1 MAAIIT
7 NKFRINNANQFYESF
22 SEASPET
29 YYLFIGRAHAWA
41 SDADVQGNTI
51 AEGTDAS
58 PPTPNDGVS
67 SEFYAWDDMLGAKII
82 ASTDVSYC
90 IPRRNWT
97 TGTTYD
103 MYEHNI
109 SSSNTA
115 NSGATNLWDSTFVV
129 MNSAY
134 AVYKCISN
142 AVHLA
147 ANNSPIA
154 STVEPTSTSN
164 SIFSTGDGYKWKY
177 MYSLTSAE
185 TLNFMSTDF
194 IHASTDST
202 VTAAAVDGALDTI
215 LVVAGGS
222 GYSATSGSVITAVP
236 IRGDGSGGVASVTVG
251 SGAITTASVT
261 TAGTGYTYAYITSTD
276 IRENSTNADD
286 SGSGV
291 NLNVII
297 PPKGGHGKDAL
308 KELGAYYVMINKSL
322 VGAEGTSD
330 IGVANDFRRI
340 GLVRNPYNYGT
351 TTVASATTRRQI
363 FAARFT
369 SVSGTFTADEEI
381 TQASTGAVGKV
392 IEYDSTN
399 KILYWYQTR
408 FPNVGAHA
416 TTGNLVAFS
425 GTNAITGSSS
435 SAVAT
440 PNTTSG
446 TLNGASFTSGYSTPE
461 LAADSGDILYVE
473 ERSPITRASDQ
484 TENIKLIIE
493 F

>member
-7 NKFRINNANQFYESF
+7 NKFRINNAEQFVESF
-22 SEASPET
+22 SETSAET
-29 YYLFIGRAHAWA
+29 YYLFIGRAHSWA

-51 AEGTDAS
+51 TEGTDAS
-58 PPTPNDGVS
+58 PPTPNDDVT
-67 SEFYAWDDMLGAKII
+67 SEFYNYDDMLGAKLI
-82 ASTDVSYC
+82 ASTDVSRV

-109 SSSNTA
+109 GSGNTS
-115 NSGATNLWDSTFVV
+115 NSGATNLFDSTFVV
-129 MNSAY
+129 MNSSY
-134 AVYKCISN
+134 AVYKVIE
-142 AVHLA
+142 
-147 ANNSPIA
+147 NNGATA

-164 SIFSTGDGYKWKY
+164 SIFSTSDGYRWKY

-194 IHASTDST
+194 IHCSTDST
-202 VTAAAVDGALDTI
+202 VSAAAVDGALDTI

-222 GYSATSGSVITAVP
+222 SFSTSSGSTISAIP
-236 IRGDGSGGVASVTVG
+236 IRGDGSSGVASVVIS
-251 SGAITTASVT
+251 SGAIASATVT
-261 TAGTGYTYAYITSTD
+261 TAGTGYTYAYIRTAD
-276 IRENSTNADD
+276 IIAATNA
-286 SGSGV
+286 GGAGTGE

-297 PPKGGHGKDAL
+297 PPKGGHGANAL
-308 KELGAYYVMINKSL
+308 KELGSFYVMLNKSL

-340 GLVRNPYNYGT
+340 GLIRNPTNFGT
-351 TTVASATTRRQI
+351 TTVASATTRRQLY
-363 FAARFT
+363 AAVFS
-369 SVSGTFTADEEI
+369 SVSGSFTADEEI
-381 TQASTGAVGKV
+381 NQASTGAVGKV

-399 KILYWYQTR
+399 KLLFWYQTR
-408 FPNVGAHA
+408 FPDVG
-416 TTGNLVAFS
+416 TDSDGNLTAFS
-425 GTNAITGSSS
+425 GANAITGVSS
-435 SAVAT
+435 SASAT
-440 PNTTSG
+440 PLTSSS
-446 TLNGASFTSGYSTPE
+446 TDVNGVSITSGYSNPE
-461 LAADSGDILYVE
+461 LAYDSGDIIYVE

>member
-7 NKFRINNANQFYESF
+7 NKFRINNAEQFVESF
-22 SEASPET
+22 SETSAET

-58 PPTPNDGVS
+58 PPTPNDDVT
-67 SEFYAWDDMLGAKII
+67 SEFYNWDDMLGAKLIS
-82 ASTDVSYC
+82 STDVSRC

-109 SSSNTA
+109 SSTNAA

-134 AVYKCISN
+134 AVYKCIE
-142 AVHLA
+142 
-147 ANNSPIA
+147 NNGNTA
-154 STVEPTSTSN
+154 STTEPTSTSN
-164 SIFSTGDGYKWKY
+164 SIFSTADGYRWKY

-194 IHASTDST
+194 IHCSTDST
-202 VTAAAVDGALDTI
+202 VSAAAVDGALDTA

-222 GYSATSGSVITAVP
+222 GYNTSSGSTISAIP
-236 IRGDGSGGVASVTVG
+236 IRGDGSSGVASVTIS
-251 SGAITTASVT
+251 SGAVASVSIT
-261 TAGTGYTYAYITSTD
+261 TAGTGYTYAYITNAD
-276 IRENSTNADD
+276 IIAATNAGG
-286 SGSGV
+286 SGSGA
-291 NLNVII
+291 NINVII
-297 PPKGGHGKDAL
+297 PPKGGHGSDAL
-308 KELGAYYVMINKSL
+308 KELGAFYVMLNKSL

-340 GLVRNPYNYGT
+340 GLVRNPTNFGT
-351 TTVASATTRRQI
+351 STVASADTRRQI
-363 FAARFT
+363 YAAIFS

-381 TQASTGAVGKV
+381 NQASTGAVGKV

-408 FPNVGAHA
+408 FPDVG
-416 TTGNLVAFS
+416 TDSNGNLTAFS
-425 GTNAITGSSS
+425 GANAITGQSS
-435 SAVAT
+435 SASAT
-440 PNTTSG
+440 PNTSNSNTV
-446 TLNGASFTSGYSTPE
+446 NAVSFSSGYSNPE
-461 LAADSGDILYVE
+461 LAADSGDIIYVE

>member
-7 NKFRINNANQFYESF
+7 NKFRINNAEQFVESF
-22 SEASPET
+22 SESSATT

-41 SDADVQGNTI
+41 TDADVQGNSI
-51 AEGTDAS
+51 NEGTDAS
-58 PPTPNDGVS
+58 PPTPNDDVT
-67 SEFYAWDDMLGAKII
+67 SEFYNYDDMLGAKLIT
-82 ASTDVSYC
+82 SSDVSHC

-115 NSGATNLWDSTFVV
+115 NSGATNLFDSTFVV
-129 MNSAY
+129 MNSSY
-134 AVYKCISN
+134 AVYKVIENDGAS
-142 AVHLA
+142 
-147 ANNSPIA
+147 A

-164 SIFSTGDGYKWKY
+164 SIFSTSDGYRWKY

-194 IHASTDST
+194 IHVSTDST

-222 GYSATSGSVITAVP
+222 SYNVSSGSTISAIP
-236 IRGDGSGGVASVTVG
+236 IRGDGSSGVASVTIS
-251 SGAITTASVT
+251 SGAISAATVT
-261 TAGTGYTYAYITSTD
+261 TAGTGYTYAYIRNAD
-276 IRENSTNADD
+276 IIAATNAGGA
-286 SGSGV
+286 GSGA

-297 PPKGGHGKDAL
+297 PPKGGHGKDAV
-308 KELGAYYVMINKSL
+308 KELGGFYVMLNKSL
-322 VGAEGTSD
+322 VGVEGTSD
-330 IGVANDFRRI
+330 IGVGNDFRRI
-340 GLVRNPYNYGT
+340 GLVRDPYNFGT
-351 TTVASATTRRQI
+351 TTVATATTRRQI
-363 FAARFT
+363 YAAVFS

-381 TQASTGAVGKV
+381 NQATTGAVGKV

-399 KILYWYQTR
+399 KILYWYHTR
-408 FPNVGAHA
+408 FPDVG
-416 TTGNLVAFS
+416 TDSNGNLTAFS
-425 GTNAITGSSS
+425 GANAITGQSS
-435 SAVAT
+435 SASAT
-440 PNTTSG
+440 PNTSNST
-446 TLNGASFTSGYSTPE
+446 TTNGVSFSSGYSNPE
-461 LAADSGDILYVE
+461 LAYDSGDIIYVE

-484 TENIKLIIE
+484 TENVKLIIE

>member
-7 NKFRINNANQFYESF
+7 NKFRINNALQFYESF
-22 SEASPET
+22 SEATATT

-41 SDADVQGNTI
+41 SDADVQGNTV

-58 PPTPNDGVS
+58 PPTPNDDIS
-67 SEFYAWDDMLGAKII
+67 SEFYNWDDMLGAKII

-103 MYEHNI
+103 HYEHDI

-115 NSGATNLWDSTFVV
+115 NSGATNLFDSTFVV

-134 AVYKCISN
+134 AVYKCIENDSN
-142 AVHLA
+142 T
-147 ANNSPIA
+147 A

-164 SIFSTGDGYKWKY
+164 SIVTTGDGYKWKY

-194 IHASTDST
+194 IHVSTDST

-215 LVVAGGS
+215 EVVAGGS
-222 GYSATSGSVITAVP
+222 SYSLSTGSTITAIP
-236 IRGDGSGGVASVTVG
+236 IRGDGSSGVCSVTI
-251 SGAITTASVT
+251 SAGAIASAAVT
-261 TAGTGYTYAYITSTD
+261 TAGTGYTYAYITNAD
-276 IRENSTNADD
+276 IITGTNAGGA
-286 SGSGV
+286 GSGA
-291 NLNVII
+291 NLNVFI
-297 PPKGGHGKDAL
+297 PPKGGHGKNAIT
-308 KELGAYYVMINKSL
+308 ELGGFYVMINKSL
-322 VGAEGTSD
+322 TGAEGTSD
-330 IGVANDFRRI
+330 IGVGNDFRRI
-340 GLVRNPYNYGT
+340 GLIRDPCNYGT

-363 FAARFT
+363 HAAVFS

-381 TQASTGAVGKV
+381 NQASTGAVGKV

-408 FPNVGAHA
+408 FPDVG
-416 TTGNLVAFS
+416 TDSDGNLTAFS
-425 GTNAITGSSS
+425 GANAITGQSS
-435 SAVAT
+435 SAAAT
-440 PNTTSG
+440 PNTSDST
-446 TLNGASFTSGYSTPE
+446 TTNAVVFASGYSTPE
-461 LAADSGDILYVE
+461 LAFDSGDIIYVE

>member
-7 NKFRINNANQFYESF
+7 NKFRINNALQFYESF
-22 SEASPET
+22 SEATATT

-51 AEGTDAS
+51 TEGTDAS
-58 PPTPNDGVS
+58 PPTPNDDIS
-67 SEFYAWDDMLGAKII
+67 SEFYNWDDMLGAKII

-103 MYEHNI
+103 HYEHNI

-115 NSGATNLWDSTFVV
+115 NSGATNLFDSTFVV

-134 AVYKCISN
+134 AVYKCIENDSN
-142 AVHLA
+142 T
-147 ANNSPIA
+147 A

-164 SIFSTGDGYKWKY
+164 SIVTTGDGYKWKY

-194 IHASTDST
+194 IHVSTDST

-215 LVVAGGS
+215 EVVAGGS
-222 GYSATSGSVITAVP
+222 SYSLSAGATISAIP
-236 IRGDGSGGVASVTVG
+236 IRGDGSSGICSVTIS
-251 SGAITTASVT
+251 SGAIASAAVT
-261 TAGTGYTYAYITSTD
+261 TAGTGYTYAYITNAD
-276 IRENSTNADD
+276 IIAGTNAGGA
-286 SGSGV
+286 GSGG
-291 NLNVII
+291 NLNVFI
-297 PPKGGHGKDAL
+297 PPKGGHGKNAIT
-308 KELGAYYVMINKSL
+308 ELGGFYVMINKSL
-322 VGAEGTSD
+322 TGAEGTSD
-330 IGVANDFRRI
+330 IGVGNDFRRI
-340 GLVRNPYNYGT
+340 GLIRDPYNYGT

-363 FAARFT
+363 HAAVFS
-369 SVSGTFTADEEI
+369 SVSGTYTADEEI
-381 TQASTGAVGKV
+381 NQASTGAVGKV

-408 FPNVGAHA
+408 FPDVG
-416 TTGNLVAFS
+416 TDSDGNLTAFS
-425 GTNAITGSSS
+425 GANAITGQSS
-435 SAVAT
+435 SAAAT
-440 PNTTSG
+440 PNTSDST
-446 TLNGASFTSGYSTPE
+446 TTNAVVFASGYSTPE
-461 LAADSGDILYVE
+461 LAFDSGDIIYVE

>member
-7 NKFRINNANQFYESF
+7 NKFRINNAEQFVESF
-22 SEASPET
+22 SETSAET

-58 PPTPNDGVS
+58 PPTPNDDVS
-67 SEFYAWDDMLGAKII
+67 SEFYNWDDMLGAKII
-82 ASTDVSYC
+82 ASTDVSRA

-109 SSSNTA
+109 GSSNAA
-115 NSGATNLWDSTFVV
+115 NSGATNLFDATYVV
-129 MNSAY
+129 MNSSY
-134 AVYKCISN
+134 AVYKVIEN
-142 AVHLA
+142 DGAT
-147 ANNSPIA
+147 A

-164 SIFSTGDGYKWKY
+164 SIFATSDGYRWKY

-194 IHASTDST
+194 IHCSTDST
-202 VTAAAVDGALDTI
+202 VSAAAVDGALDTA

-222 GYSATSGSVITAVP
+222 SYTTSSGSTISAIP
-236 IRGDGSGGVASVTVG
+236 IRGDGSSGVASVTIS
-251 SGAITTASVT
+251 SGAISAVSIT
-261 TAGTGYTYAYITSTD
+261 TAGTGYTYAYITNAD
-276 IRENSTNADD
+276 IIAATNAGGA
-286 SGSGV
+286 GSGG
-291 NLNVII
+291 NINVII
-297 PPKGGHGKDAL
+297 PPKGGHGADAL
-308 KELGAYYVMINKSL
+308 KELGAFYVMMNKSL

-340 GLVRNPYNYGT
+340 GLVRNPYNFGT
-351 TTVASATTRRQI
+351 TTVASADTRRQLY
-363 FAARFT
+363 AAVFS
-369 SVSGTFTADEEI
+369 SVSGTFAADEEI
-381 TQASTGAVGKV
+381 NQASTGAVGKV
-392 IEYDSTN
+392 VEYDATN
-399 KILYWYQTR
+399 KLLYWYQTR
-408 FPNVGAHA
+408 FPDVGTDSDGNA
-416 TTGNLVAFS
+416 TAFS
-425 GTNAITGSSS
+425 GANAITGQTS
-435 SAVAT
+435 SASAT
-440 PNTTSG
+440 PNTGSSTDA
-446 TLNGASFTSGYSTPE
+446 NGVSITSGYSNPE
-461 LAADSGDILYVE
+461 LAADSGDIIYVE

>member
-7 NKFRINNANQFYESF
+7 NKFRINNALQFYESF
-22 SEASPET
+22 SEATATT

-51 AEGTDAS
+51 TEGTDAS
-58 PPTPNDGVS
+58 PPTPNDDIS
-67 SEFYAWDDMLGAKII
+67 SEFYNWDDMLGAKII

-103 MYEHNI
+103 HYEHNI

-115 NSGATNLWDSTFVV
+115 NSGATNLFDSTFVV
-129 MNSAY
+129 MNSSY
-134 AVYKCISN
+134 GVYKCIENDSN
-142 AVHLA
+142 T
-147 ANNSPIA
+147 A

-164 SIFSTGDGYKWKY
+164 SIVTTADGYKWKY

-194 IHASTDST
+194 IHVSTDST

-215 LVVAGGS
+215 EVVAGGS
-222 GYSATSGSVITAVP
+222 SYSLSAGATISAIP
-236 IRGDGSGGVASVTVG
+236 IRGDGSSGICSVTIS
-251 SGAITTASVT
+251 SGAIASAAVT
-261 TAGTGYTYAYITSTD
+261 TAGTGYTYAYITNAD
-276 IRENSTNADD
+276 IIAGTNAGGA
-286 SGSGV
+286 GSGG
-291 NLNVII
+291 NLNVFI
-297 PPKGGHGKDAL
+297 PPKGGHGKNAIT
-308 KELGAYYVMINKSL
+308 ELGGFYVMINKSL
-322 VGAEGTSD
+322 TGAEGTSD
-330 IGVANDFRRI
+330 IGVGNDFRRI
-340 GLVRNPYNYGT
+340 GLIRDPYNYGT

-363 FAARFT
+363 HAAVFS

-381 TQASTGAVGKV
+381 NQASTGAVGKV

-408 FPNVGAHA
+408 FPDVG
-416 TTGNLVAFS
+416 TDSDGNLTAFS
-425 GTNAITGSSS
+425 GANAITGQSS
-435 SAVAT
+435 SAAAT
-440 PNTTSG
+440 PNTSNST
-446 TLNGASFTSGYSTPE
+446 TTNAVVFASGYSTPE
-461 LAADSGDILYVE
+461 LAFDSGDIIYVE

>member
-7 NKFRINNANQFYESF
+7 NKFRINNALQFYESF
-22 SEASPET
+22 SEATATT

-51 AEGTDAS
+51 TEGTDAS
-58 PPTPNDGVS
+58 PPTPNDDIS
-67 SEFYAWDDMLGAKII
+67 SEFYNWDDMLGAKII

-103 MYEHNI
+103 HYEHNI

-115 NSGATNLWDSTFVV
+115 NSGATNLFDSTFVV
-129 MNSAY
+129 MNSSY
-134 AVYKCISN
+134 GVYKCIENDSN
-142 AVHLA
+142 T
-147 ANNSPIA
+147 A

-164 SIFSTGDGYKWKY
+164 SIVTTADGYKWKY

-194 IHASTDST
+194 IHVSTDST

-215 LVVAGGS
+215 EVVAGGS
-222 GYSATSGSVITAVP
+222 SYSLSTGSTITAIP
-236 IRGDGSGGVASVTVG
+236 IRGDGSSGVCSVTIS
-251 SGAITTASVT
+251 SGAIASAAVT
-261 TAGTGYTYAYITSTD
+261 TAGTGYTYAYIRNAD
-276 IRENSTNADD
+276 IIAGTNAGGA
-286 SGSGV
+286 GSGA
-291 NLNVII
+291 NLNVFI
-297 PPKGGHGKDAL
+297 PPKGGHGKNAIT
-308 KELGAYYVMINKSL
+308 ELGGFYVMINKSL
-322 VGAEGTSD
+322 TGAEGTSD
-330 IGVANDFRRI
+330 IGVGNDFRRI
-340 GLVRNPYNYGT
+340 GLIRDPYNYGT

-363 FAARFT
+363 YAAVFS

-381 TQASTGAVGKV
+381 NQASTGAVGKV

-408 FPNVGAHA
+408 FPDVG
-416 TTGNLVAFS
+416 TDSDGNLTAFS
-425 GTNAITGSSS
+425 GANAITGQSS
-435 SAVAT
+435 SAAAT
-440 PNTTSG
+440 PNTSNST
-446 TLNGASFTSGYSTPE
+446 TTNAVVFASGYSTPE
-461 LAADSGDILYVE
+461 LAFDSGDIIYVE

>member
-7 NKFRINNANQFYESF
+7 NKFRINNALQFYESF
-22 SEASPET
+22 SEATATT

-51 AEGTDAS
+51 TEGTDAS
-58 PPTPNDGVS
+58 PPTPNDDIS
-67 SEFYAWDDMLGAKII
+67 SEFYNWDDMLGAKII

-103 MYEHNI
+103 HYEHNI

-115 NSGATNLWDSTFVV
+115 NSGATNLFDSTFVV

-134 AVYKCISN
+134 AVYKCIENDSN
-142 AVHLA
+142 T
-147 ANNSPIA
+147 A

-164 SIFSTGDGYKWKY
+164 SIVTTGDGYKWKY

-194 IHASTDST
+194 IHVSTDST

-215 LVVAGGS
+215 EVVAGGS
-222 GYSATSGSVITAVP
+222 SYSLSAGATISAIP
-236 IRGDGSGGVASVTVG
+236 IRGDGSSGICSVTIS
-251 SGAITTASVT
+251 SGAIASAAVT
-261 TAGTGYTYAYITSTD
+261 TAGTGYTYAYITNAD
-276 IRENSTNADD
+276 IIAGTNAGGA
-286 SGSGV
+286 GSGG
-291 NLNVII
+291 NLNVFI
-297 PPKGGHGKDAL
+297 PPKGGHGKNAIT
-308 KELGAYYVMINKSL
+308 ELGGFYVMINKSL
-322 VGAEGTSD
+322 TGAEGTSD
-330 IGVANDFRRI
+330 IGVGNDFRRI
-340 GLVRNPYNYGT
+340 GLIRDPYNYGT

-363 FAARFT
+363 HAAVFS

-381 TQASTGAVGKV
+381 NQASTGAVGKV

-408 FPNVGAHA
+408 FPDVG
-416 TTGNLVAFS
+416 TDSDGNLTAFS
-425 GTNAITGSSS
+425 GANAITGQSS
-435 SAVAT
+435 SAAAT
-440 PNTTSG
+440 PNTSNST
-446 TLNGASFTSGYSTPE
+446 TTNAVVFASGYSTPE
-461 LAADSGDILYVE
+461 LAFDSGDIIYVE

>member
-41 SDADVQGNTI
+41 SDVDAQGNTI

-58 PPTPNDGVS
+58 PPTPNDDVS
-67 SEFYAWDDMLGAKII
+67 SEFHAWDDMLGAKII
-82 ASTDVSYC
+82 ASSDVSYC

-109 SSSNTA
+109 GSGNTA

-134 AVYKCISN
+134 AVYKCIEN
-142 AVHLA
+142 DGAT
-147 ANNSPIA
+147 A
-154 STVEPTSTSN
+154 STTEPTSTSN
-164 SIFSTGDGYKWKY
+164 SIFSTADGYRWKY

-202 VTAAAVDGALDTI
+202 VSAAAVDGALDTI
-215 LVVAGGS
+215 LVVAGG
-222 GYSATSGSVITAVP
+222 TSYTLSTGSTITGIP
-236 IRGDGSGGVASVTVG
+236 IRGDGSGGVCSVTI
-251 SGAITTASVT
+251 SAGAIASATVT
-261 TAGTGYTYAYITSTD
+261 TAGTGYTYAYVRSAD
-276 IRENSTNADD
+276 VVAGTNAAGG
-286 SGSGV
+286 GSGC

-297 PPKGGHGKDAL
+297 PPKSGHGYDAL

-322 VGAEGTSD
+322 TGAEGTSD
-330 IGVANDFRRI
+330 IGVNNDFRRI

-363 FAARFT
+363 FAAVFS

-381 TQASTGAVGKV
+381 NQATTGAVGKV

-408 FPNVGAHA
+408 FPDVGTDTNGNA
-416 TTGNLVAFS
+416 TAFS
-425 GTNAITGSSS
+425 GANAITGQSS
-435 SAVAT
+435 SASAT
-440 PNTTSG
+440 PNTSNST
-446 TLNGASFTSGYSTPE
+446 TTNAVVFASGYSTPE
-461 LAADSGDILYVE
+461 LVADSGDILYVE

>member
-7 NKFRINNANQFYESF
+7 NKFRINNAEQFVESF

-29 YYLFIGRAHAWA
+29 YYLFIGRAHSWA
-41 SDADVQGNTI
+41 SDVDAQGNTI

-58 PPTPNDGVS
+58 PPTPNDDVT
-67 SEFYAWDDMLGAKII
+67 SEFYNWDDMLGAKLI
-82 ASTDVSYC
+82 ASTDVSRV

-109 SSSNTA
+109 SSA
-115 NSGATNLWDSTFVV
+115 NASASGATNLFDSTYVV
-129 MNSAY
+129 MNSSY
-134 AVYKCISN
+134 AVYKVIEN
-142 AVHLA
+142 DGAT
-147 ANNSPIA
+147 A

-164 SIFSTGDGYKWKY
+164 SIFSTSDGYRWKY

-194 IHASTDST
+194 IHCSTDST
-202 VTAAAVDGALDTI
+202 VSTAAVDGALDTA

-222 GYSATSGSVITAVP
+222 SYNVSSGSTISAIP
-236 IRGDGSGGVASVTVG
+236 IRGDGSSGVASVTIS
-251 SGAITTASVT
+251 SGAVSAVSIT
-261 TAGTGYTYAYITSTD
+261 TAGTGYTYAYIRNAD
-276 IRENSTNADD
+276 IIAATNAGG
-286 SGSGV
+286 SGSGA
-291 NLNVII
+291 NINVII
-297 PPKGGHGKDAL
+297 PPKGGHGANAL
-308 KELGAYYVMINKSL
+308 KELGAFYVMMNKSL

-340 GLVRNPYNYGT
+340 GLVRNPFNFGT
-351 TTVASATTRRQI
+351 TTVASADTRRQI
-363 FAARFT
+363 YAARFT
-369 SVSGTFTADEEI
+369 SVSGTFAADEEI
-381 TQASTGAVGKV
+381 NQATTGAVGKV
-392 IEYDSTN
+392 IEYDATN

-408 FPNVGAHA
+408 FPDVGTDTNGNA
-416 TTGNLVAFS
+416 TAFS
-425 GTNAITGSSS
+425 GSNAITGQTS
-435 SAVAT
+435 SAAAT

-461 LAADSGDILYVE
+461 LAADSGDIIYVE

>member
-7 NKFRINNANQFYESF
+7 NKFRINNALQFYESF
-22 SEASPET
+22 SEATATT

-51 AEGTDAS
+51 TEGTDAS
-58 PPTPNDGVS
+58 PPTPNDDIS
-67 SEFYAWDDMLGAKII
+67 SEFYNWDDMLGAKII

-103 MYEHNI
+103 HYEHNI

-115 NSGATNLWDSTFVV
+115 NSGATNLFDSTFVV
-129 MNSAY
+129 MNSDY
-134 AVYKCISN
+134 AVYKCIENDSN
-142 AVHLA
+142 T
-147 ANNSPIA
+147 A

-164 SIFSTGDGYKWKY
+164 SIVTTGDGYKWKY

-194 IHASTDST
+194 IHVSTDST

-215 LVVAGGS
+215 EVVAGGS
-222 GYSATSGSVITAVP
+222 SYSLSTGSTISAIP
-236 IRGDGSGGVASVTVG
+236 IRGDGSSGVCSVTIS
-251 SGAITTASVT
+251 SGAIASAAVT
-261 TAGTGYTYAYITSTD
+261 TAGTGYTYAYITNAD
-276 IRENSTNADD
+276 IITGTNAGGA
-286 SGSGV
+286 GSGA
-291 NLNVII
+291 NLNVFI
-297 PPKGGHGKDAL
+297 PPKGGHGKDAV
-308 KELGAYYVMINKSL
+308 KELGGFYVMINKSL
-322 VGAEGTSD
+322 TGAEGTSD
-330 IGVANDFRRI
+330 IGVGNDFRRI
-340 GLVRNPYNYGT
+340 GLIRDPYNYGT

-363 FAARFT
+363 HAAVFS
-369 SVSGTFTADEEI
+369 SVSGTYTADEEI
-381 TQASTGAVGKV
+381 NQASTGAVGKV

-408 FPNVGAHA
+408 FPDVG
-416 TTGNLVAFS
+416 TDSDGNLTAFS
-425 GTNAITGSSS
+425 GANAITGQSS
-435 SAVAT
+435 SAAAT
-440 PNTTSG
+440 PNTSDST
-446 TLNGASFTSGYSTPE
+446 TTNAVVFASGYSTPE
-461 LAADSGDILYVE
+461 LAFDSGDIIYVE